1 MNPASSPSGGKWRIL
16 CIDDEPDILDILRVT
31 LELKHEVVTAR
42 DGIEAV
48 GMLDL
53 CDADFVICDVRM
65 PQMDGFQ
72 TVEAIRRHPRY
83 TAIPVFFL
91 TAETSAEMA
100 KRGFA
105 SGCNLYLTKPF
116 DPMRVLQNIDY
127 FLQESGMEPRAKRHT
142 PQEIEEEARRAKEIS
157 AAPPPAAAVEPV
169 AAVEP
174 AKVRIIV
181 VCNVQDQL
189 HRFHAALAKRYECVA
204 CADPLASLQ
213 QMFRYDPDIL
223 IINPAIPQL
232 SGWGL
237 VQMIRQNSKLK
248 ALPILLV
255 DDPAKPLD
263 RRFVPAITDQPLL
276 SATAGEGAVLDSVR
290 HVVQTPGFR
299 LRPKR
304 ATLQQ
309 LTAEEEQ
316 IRRTLL
322 TEQVKRQGQERL
334 MRDRFR
340 RIQDFID
347 KNLA

>member
-1 MNPASSPSGGKWRIL
+1 MNPAPPSPTGKWRIL

-31 LELKHEVVTAR
+31 LGLEHEVVTAH
-42 DGIEAV
+42 DGVEAV

-53 CDADFVICDVRM
+53 CEADFVICDVRM

-72 TVEAIRRHPRY
+72 TVEAIRKHPKY
-83 TAIPVFFL
+83 MSVPVFFL

-116 DPMRVLQNIDY
+116 DPMRVLQNINY
-127 FLQESGMEPRAKRHT
+127 FLQESGGLQPRVKRHT
-142 PQEIEEEARRAKEIS
+142 PEQVAEEMKRAKDIS
-157 AAPPPAAAVEPV
+157 AVPAPPPAPIEPD
-169 AAVEP
+169 
-174 AKVRIIV
+174 KVRIIV
-181 VCNVQDQL
+181 VCHQQDQL
-189 HRFHAALAKRYECVA
+189 RRFHGALAKHYECVA

-237 VQMIRQNSKLK
+237 VQMIRQNPKLK

-255 DDPAKPLD
+255 DDPTKPLD
-263 RRFVPAITDQPLL
+263 PRFVPAITGEPLL
-276 SATAGEGAVLDSVR
+276 PATATESAIQDSVR
-290 HVVQTPGFR
+290 RVIQAASFR

-304 ATLQQ
+304 ATLRQ
-309 LTAEEEQ
+309 LTAEEDQ
-316 IRRTLL
+316 TRRALL
-322 TEQVKRQGQERL
+322 SEQVKRQEQERVE
-334 MRDRFR
+334 RDRFR
-340 RIQDFID
+340 RIQDFIN
-347 KNLA
+347 KNLG